1 MFLLVLKNPEMMPEQ
16 ANESA
21 GWKEEKHLKKE
32 KKKWEGVTHRTE
44 QLISDRPIIREE
56 SVFSLLIGS

>member
-21 GWKEEKHLKKE
+21 GWKEEKHLKKGE
-32 KKKWEGVTHRTE
+32 KETGG
-44 QLISDRPIIREE
+44 SDA
-56 SVFSLLIGS
+56 SH